1 MIKEEKIKYYLD
13 TFETLQRGDL
23 NKLFALAQKKVLQV
37 GDIYIPEGSL
47 TNKLAYV
54 TTGLIRLFGFK
65 ENGEEATLQLYWED
79 QFFASRDNVIF
90 HKPSR
95 FAYQALEPTELLE
108 VDFDEMQ
115 NLLDQNPQ
123 FAPARNFFQLKMIS
137 DAMDRVESFILLTP
151 EKRYLQLI
159 KEKPDIIFRVTAKYI
174 ATILGIT
181 PVSLSWLRKRI
192 SQRGHH

>member
-65 ENGEEATLQLYWED
+65 ENGEEATLQLY
-79 QFFASRDNVIF
+79 
-90 HKPSR
+90 
-95 FAYQALEPTELLE
+95 
-108 VDFDEMQ
+108 
-115 NLLDQNPQ
+115 
-123 FAPARNFFQLKMIS
+123 
-137 DAMDRVESFILLTP
+137 
-151 EKRYLQLI
+151 
-159 KEKPDIIFRVTAKYI
+159 
-174 ATILGIT
+174 
-181 PVSLSWLRKRI
+181 
-192 SQRGHH
+192 